1 MPSIRHRPLSVGPI
15 RAFEAVARHLSFRVA
30 AEELNLTQSAIS
42 RQISSLEEELGAPLF
57 SRGTRHVALTAHGH
71 TLLRAVAPS
80 LDRLDA
86 TVRHIRRAHGRR
98 HVNLNTFASMASLW
112 LIPQMEAFQRAH
124 ADIDIRVSATDQL
137 VDIDDGDHDVV
148 LRYASPDHVP
158 AGAVR
163 LFGEVLTPVISPW
176 MAARIASGEMPPLA
190 AAPDLAR
197 HTLAEEDDG
206 LPGSVFLSWRHW
218 LEQQGLP
225 GLQPR
230 RWMFLNY
237 TYQQV
242 QAALAGQAVAL
253 ARTGLVTEALQRG
266 ELVEPFGPAGRMRGH
281 YAYWMLVAGNSAQR
295 AEVRQ
300 FCDWIAER
308 AAQTRQAMGEV
319 G

>member
-15 RAFEAVARHLSFRVA
+15 RAFEAVARHLSFRAA

-57 SRGTRHVALTAHGH
+57 SRGTRHVALTGDGQA
-71 TLLRAVAPS
+71 LLRAVAPS

-86 TVRHIRRAHGRR
+86 SVRQIRRARGRR
-98 HVNLNTFASMASLW
+98 HVNLNTFASMASMW
-112 LIPQMEAFQRAH
+112 LIPQMEAFQRTH
-124 ADIDIRVSATDQL
+124 ADIDIRVSATDQM
-137 VDIDDGDHDVV
+137 VDVEDGDHDVV
-148 LRYASPDHVP
+148 LRYASPENVP
-158 AGAVR
+158 PGALR

-176 MAARIASGEMPPLA
+176 MAARIASGDMPPLESA
-190 AAPDLAR
+190 ADLAH

-206 LPGSVFLSWRHW
+206 LPGSLFLSWRHW
-218 LEQQGLP
+218 LEQQGQP

-253 ARTGLVTEALQRG
+253 ARIGLVTEPLQRG
-266 ELVEPFGPAGRMRGH
+266 ELVEPFGKAGRIQGH
-281 YAYWMLVAGNSAQR
+281 YAYWMLVGSGSAQR

-300 FCDWIAER
+300 FCDWINER
-308 AAQTRQAMGEV
+308 AAQTRLAMGEV